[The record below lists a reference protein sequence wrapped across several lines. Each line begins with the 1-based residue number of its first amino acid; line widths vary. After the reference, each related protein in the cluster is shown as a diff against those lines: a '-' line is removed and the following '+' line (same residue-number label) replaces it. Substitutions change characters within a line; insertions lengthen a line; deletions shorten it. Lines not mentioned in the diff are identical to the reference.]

1 MKRSA
6 VIVALGIAAMMLSS
20 AALGRGDEVVRSPHT
35 IQPAKAAK
43 TSRSQGTK
51 LRTPVSWGTGK

>member
-6 VIVALGIAAMMLSS
+6 VIVTLSIAAMVLSS

-43 TSRSQGTK
+43 TSQSHGPK
-51 LRTPVSWGTGK
+51 VRTPVSWRTGK